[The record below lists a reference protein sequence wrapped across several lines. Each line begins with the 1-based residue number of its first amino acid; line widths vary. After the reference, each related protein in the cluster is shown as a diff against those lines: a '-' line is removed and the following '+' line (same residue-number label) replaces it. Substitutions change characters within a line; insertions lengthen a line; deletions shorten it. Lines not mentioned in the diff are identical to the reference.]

1 MVRRQEAPHLLL
13 SIVPVVTIFAAFF
26 LLPFARLLVGTRL
39 HGRERVPQS
48 GAFILAPNHTSDID
62 PVVMGLA
69 LYRAGRL
76 PRFLAKASMF
86 RAPVL
91 GGFMRSTGMI
101 PVERG
106 VVGGSGRGGDPIA
119 AARRVTDAGAA
130 VVIYPEGTLTRDP
143 DLWPMRGKTGAV
155 RIALETGVPLIPAAH
170 WGAQKILPRWGRR
183 ISLFPRKTVDIIIG
197 EPLDLSRW
205 QGRQLDAKALAEAT
219 LFVMQ
224 AITALLEQLRGEKA
238 PAERWDPAEHGQTEF
253 GRIREPKKR
262 KAPKRAQNPQKPA

>member
-1 MVRRQEAPHLLL
+1 VGDRRTAAWRLTE
-13 SIVPVVTIFAAFF
+13 IFVIP
-26 LLPFARLLVGTRL
+26 LARLLVGTRL
-39 HGRERVPQS
+39 HRRERVPRS

-143 DLWPMRGKTGAV
+143 DLWPMRGKHGAA
-155 RIALETGVPLIPAAH
+155 RLALAAGVPVIPAAH
-170 WGAQKILPRWGRR
+170 WGEQRILPRYTKKPKLLPRR
-183 ISLFPRKTVDIIIG
+183 TVDVLFG
-197 EPLDLSRW
+197 DPVDLSAFHGRPLD
-205 QGRQLDAKALAEAT
+205 DAT
-219 LFVMQ
+219 LTAATRAIMQ
-224 AITALLEQLRGEKA
+224 AVTDLVEELRGETA
-238 PAERWDPAEHGQTEF
+238 PAERWDPAAHGQTEF
-253 GRIREPKKR
+253 GRPT
-262 KAPKRAQNPQKPA
+262 NPPS

>member
-1 MVRRQEAPHLLL
+1 VGDRRTAAWRLTE
-13 SIVPVVTIFAAFF
+13 IFVIP
-26 LLPFARLLVGTRL
+26 LGRLFIGTRL
-39 HGRERVPQS
+39 HHAERVPPS

-119 AARRVTDAGAA
+119 AARRLTTEGAG

-143 DLWPMRGKTGAV
+143 DLWPMRGKNGAA
-155 RIALETGVPLIPAAH
+155 RLALQAGVPVIPAAH
-170 WGAQKILPRWGRR
+170 WGEQAILPRWTKKPRLIPRR
-183 ISLFPRKTVDIIIG
+183 RVDVLFGDPV
-197 EPLDLSRW
+197 DLSPW
-205 QGRQLDAKALAEAT
+205 QGKPITETVLTEAT
-219 LFVMQ
+219 LAIMQ
-224 AITALLEQLRGEKA
+224 AVTALVAELRGETA
-238 PAERWDPAEHGQTEF
+238 PAERWDPAAHGQSEF
-253 GRIREPKKR
+253 GRPT
-262 KAPKRAQNPQKPA
+262 AG